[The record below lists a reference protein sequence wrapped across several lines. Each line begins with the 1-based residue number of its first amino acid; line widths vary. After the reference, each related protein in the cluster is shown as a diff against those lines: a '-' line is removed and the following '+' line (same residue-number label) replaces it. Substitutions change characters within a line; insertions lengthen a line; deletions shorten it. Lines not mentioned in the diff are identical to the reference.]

1 MIGTECP
8 ACGETERLAGV
19 REGEVIRLHCEACG
33 EGWDRD
39 PVPTCRRCSG
49 TDMQA
54 VPKAIVE
61 KSRGTQLSVVGTRT
75 VHLCSI
81 CDAET
86 LETYHRNRPN
96 PLMPDQLPTVD
107 GTANER

>member
-8 ACGETERLAGV
+8 GCGESDHLVGERD
-19 REGEVIRLHCEACG
+19 GEIIHLRCETCG
-33 EGWDRD
+33 EAWDRE
-39 PVPTCRRCSG
+39 PVPTCKTCGG

-75 VHLCSI
+75 VHLCST

-96 PLMPDQLPTVD
+96 PLMPDQLPTVPPSPD
-107 GTANER
+107 DW